1 MGILISRLLVTS
13 LDTKDTSPVTF
24 MPQNRPKGKGSEM
37 KGFWL
42 VLLCNQPPRKHWDS
56 VYTCPWSLR
65 WKTFTPGPCM
75 DVGEAEPLSF
85 SIFSLGEIDCLLWR
99 RVAFLGRKPMFPELF
114 ICYLFFQDFICY
126 RNSNAL
132 GHWLKNTHIISSEKT
147 SMQALKDS
155 VFFPRFA
162 AMPLISLLSQ
172 SREGQGSFRKQRE
185 RMQKKSLLIHVHGM
199 AN

>member
-1 MGILISRLLVTS
+1 
-13 LDTKDTSPVTF
+13 
-24 MPQNRPKGKGSEM
+24 
-37 KGFWL
+37 
-42 VLLCNQPPRKHWDS
+42 
-56 VYTCPWSLR
+56 
-65 WKTFTPGPCM
+65 M

-114 ICYLFFQDFICY
+114 ICYLFFQDFIYY

-155 VFFPRFA
+155 IFFPRFA
-162 AMPLISLLSQ
+162 VMPLISLLSQ

-185 RMQKKSLLIHVHGM
+185 RMQKSHYLSMFMEWPIKIQEGNSEPFPGEQKFSKVAL
-199 AN
+199 A